1 MNGLYLIGITNE
13 INGSDKR
20 VIIKVKDND
29 HEKNKITT
37 KLFFY

>member
-13 INGSDKR
+13 INGSDKS
-20 VIIKVKDND
+20 VIIKKDND